1 MLRTESD
8 TYSVAGFEVD
18 YGGGGYSVK
27 VSTHIGFCRAM
38 RTMAA
43 SPFLMNLGSFSISL
57 PERRSILDSISANLH
72 AMCAV
77 GRACS
82 RWRSGRGG

>member
-1 MLRTESD
+1 M
-8 TYSVAGFEVD
+8 
-18 YGGGGYSVK
+18 K
-27 VSTHIGFCRAM
+27 VSTHIEAM

-57 PERRSILDSISANLH
+57 PGRRSFLDSISANLH

-77 GRACS
+77 WQPRTGV
-82 RWRSGRGG
+82 

>member
-1 MLRTESD
+1 MSRTAKRPS
-8 TYSVAGFEVD
+8 
-18 YGGGGYSVK
+18 GGYSVK
-27 VSTHIGFCRAM
+27 VSTHIEAM

-57 PERRSILDSISANLH
+57 PGRRSFLDSISANLH

-77 GRACS
+77 WQS
-82 RWRSGRGG
+82 RTGV